1 MTIEEASATAEGIRE
16 AWDHLPL
23 LVGGS
28 LEQGRGPELKVD
40 NPASEEVIARVA
52 TADLAQVDAAVAAA
66 RHAFTDGAWS
76 RMSGVARKAA
86 IHRLA
91 DVFESFADRFTD
103 ALIAEVGTPVAIAK
117 SLQVVWPIEH
127 LRWYASQADVDRTQD
142 LGPHA
147 RPTPSHSEVA
157 YRPVGVVA
165 AISAY
170 NYPLTLLMHKLG
182 PALATGCT
190 TVLMPSPRTP
200 IATLLLAQA
209 IVESGLPEGVV
220 SVLVGGS
227 DVARRLSEHPGV
239 DKVAFTGSPEVGT
252 QVMRQAALNLRG
264 VVLELGGK
272 SPAIFMPDADVGSVT
287 PAVHLRYCRNG
298 GQACAAPTRILV
310 PRAAWDEFIQVS
322 REAYADI
329 PVGNPRD
336 PRTVVGPMIS
346 EAHRARVEGY
356 VTAAADRGATVAV
369 GGGRPDIARGWFTNP
384 ALLVDVANDWPIA
397 QEEIFGPVSIA
408 MPYDTLD
415 EAVRIANESRFGLH
429 AYLFTADTDAARA
442 LAGRLRVG
450 SVTINGG
457 GGFRPDA
464 PIGGFGISGI
474 GREIGTWGIH
484 EYLEPQHIQWATA

>member
-1 MTIEEASATAEGIRE
+1 MTIEAASATVEGIRE
-16 AWDHLPL
+16 DWDRLPL
-23 LVGGS
+23 LVGES
-28 LEQGRGPELKVD
+28 LEQGRGPELEVD

-52 TADLAQVDAAVAAA
+52 TANLAQVDAAVAAA
-66 RHAFTDGAWS
+66 RRAFTDGAWS
-76 RMSGVARKAA
+76 RMSGAARKAA
-86 IHRLA
+86 IHCLA

-117 SLQVVWPIEH
+117 SLQVMWPIEH
-127 LRWYASQADVDRTQD
+127 LRWYASQADVNRTQD

-147 RPTPSHSEVA
+147 YPTPSRSEVA

-170 NYPLTLLMHKLG
+170 NYPLTLLIHKLG

-227 DVARRLSEHPGV
+227 DVARRLTEHPGV
-239 DKVAFTGSPEVGT
+239 DKVAFTGSPAVGT
-252 QVMRQAALNLRG
+252 QVMRQAATNLRG

-272 SPAIFMPDADVGSVT
+272 SPAIFMPDADVRSVT

-310 PRAAWDEFIQVS
+310 PRAAWDEFLQVS
-322 REAYADI
+322 REAYEGI

-356 VTAAADRGATVAV
+356 VAAAVDRGATVAV

-384 ALLVDVANDWPIA
+384 ALLVDAANDWPIA

-484 EYLEPQHIQWATA
+484 EYLEPQHVQWATA